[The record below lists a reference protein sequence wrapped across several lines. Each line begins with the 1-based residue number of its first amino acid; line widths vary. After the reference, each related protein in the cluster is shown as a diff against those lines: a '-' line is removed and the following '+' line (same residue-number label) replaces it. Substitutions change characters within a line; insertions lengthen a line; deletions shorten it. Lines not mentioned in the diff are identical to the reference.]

1 MGPVGMG
8 GGVDSDR
15 PNVARMYDYFLG
27 GSHNFAADREAAER
41 AAAALP
47 RIRPLLRHNRAFLGR
62 CVRALLAEGVDQ
74 FLDLGS
80 GIPTVGNVHE
90 VAQAADPAARVVYV
104 DIDAVA
110 VAHGEHLLRDNPN
123 ATALQADLRDPA
135 GILDHP
141 AITGLL
147 DFDRPVAVLLVSV
160 LHFVPDADDPAGIV
174 AAYRDR
180 LAPGSHLAISHAWLE
195 DLPPE
200 AGDVGTFSKVYAQTG
215 TPLTYRTRDQITG
228 LFDRTTLLDPGVVP
242 VPTWR
247 PGKPLA
253 PELDIHGFGL
263 AGVSRVQPE
272 ASWRSR

>member
-1 MGPVGMG
+1 MRPAG
-8 GGVDSDR
+8 GDDVDGDK

-62 CVRALLAEGVDQ
+62 CVRVLLAEGVDQ

-80 GIPTVGNVHE
+80 GIPTVGNVHQ
-90 VAQAADPAARVVYV
+90 VAQALNPAARVAYV

-110 VAHGEHLLRDNPN
+110 VAHSRHLLGANPH
-123 ATALQADLRDPA
+123 ATAVQADLRDPTGVLA
-135 GILDHP
+135 DP

-147 DFDRPVAVLLVSV
+147 DFGRPVAVLLVSV

-215 TPLTYRTRDQITG
+215 TPLTYRTRDQITA
-228 LFDRTTLLDPGVVP
+228 LFDGTTLLPPGVVP

-247 PGKPLA
+247 PGNPLSPGA
-253 PELDIHGFGL
+253 DIHGYGL
-263 AGVSRVQPE
+263 AGVSR
-272 ASWRSR
+272 R